1 MFGAELVIVLLAIY
15 LGARLGGIG
24 IGFAGGLGVLV
35 LTLLFQIKP
44 GAIPFDVIEIIMRL
58 SPLLPQC
65 RWPEAWIIWSAL
77 PSVCSDA
84 IRNTLPSLLRWSPGL

>member
-35 LTLLFQIKP
+35 LTLIFQIKP
-44 GAIPFDVIEIIMRL
+44 GAIPFDVIEIIMQLLPL
-58 SPLLPQC
+58 SPPC
-65 RWPEAWIIWSAL
+65 RWLAVWTTW
-77 PSVCSDA
+77 
-84 IRNTLPSLLRWSPGL
+84 